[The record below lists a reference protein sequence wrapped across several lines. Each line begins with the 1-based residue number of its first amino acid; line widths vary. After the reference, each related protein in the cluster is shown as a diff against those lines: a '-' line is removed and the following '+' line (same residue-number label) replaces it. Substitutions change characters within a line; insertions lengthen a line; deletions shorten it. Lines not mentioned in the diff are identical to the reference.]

1 MADVA
6 ERRGGERIAVD
17 WQVDCE
23 TEDTFLFA
31 TITNIS
37 SMGIF
42 VRTLAPLPIGTLLL
56 LKFAPRLVSTVLG
69 DGLRE
74 ASELDRFELEGA
86 VVWVNPARPSCPN
99 PGMGVGFRGL
109 SPEDRDRLVLVVRSI
124 AYLPAE
130 VDSA

>member
-1 MADVA
+1 MGNVA
-6 ERRGGERIAVD
+6 ERRGGERITVD
-17 WQVDCE
+17 WEVDCE

-42 VRTLAPLPIGTLLL
+42 VRTLAPLPVGTLML
-56 LKFAPRLVSTVLG
+56 LKFAPRLVSTALG

-74 ASELDRFELEGA
+74 ASDQDRFELEGA

-109 SPEDRDRLVLVVRSI
+109 SVEERDRLVLVVRSI
-124 AYLPAE
+124 AYLPADGE
-130 VDSA
+130 SA